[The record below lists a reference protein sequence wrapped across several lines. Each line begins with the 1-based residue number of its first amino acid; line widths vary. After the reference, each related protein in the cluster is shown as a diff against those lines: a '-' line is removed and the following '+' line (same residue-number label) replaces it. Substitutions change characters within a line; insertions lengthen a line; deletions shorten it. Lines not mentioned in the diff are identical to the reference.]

1 MKDIKEGRE
10 GTEALK
16 DIFLVQTGL
25 IFANILSVALIFT
38 C

>member
-16 DIFLVQTGL
+16 DIFL
-25 IFANILSVALIFT
+25 ASYMYALLDIRL
-38 C
+38 